1 MIDLGK
7 KNLLGVSIDA
17 VDYETAVSRIIN
29 AATAGN
35 RCTVTALAVH
45 GVMTGADPAHQ
56 YRLNHMDL
64 VVPDGQPVRWAL
76 NALYGTELKDRV
88 YGPKLT
94 LKVCAE
100 AARLGIPVYFY
111 GSSSEVVQTLVKR
124 MGELTPGLKIAG
136 FRPSLFRH
144 ATPAEREST
153 VQEIRDSGAKI
164 LFAGLGCPRQEVFAY
179 ELGQH
184 LNMPIL
190 AVGAAFDYHSGTLAE
205 PPEILQRMGLQ
216 WLYRLAQE
224 PGRLWQRYLI
234 LNTQFV
240 VCFLLQLLHMRTV
253 SPGRATAP
261 TRDLLYG

>member
-17 VDYETAVSRIIN
+17 MDYEAAVKRIID
-29 AATAGN
+29 AAGAGK

-45 GVMTGADPAHQ
+45 GVMTAADPSHQ

-76 NALYGTELKDRV
+76 NALYGTGLSDRV

-100 AARLGIPVYFY
+100 AARQGIPVYFY
-111 GSSSEVVQTLVKR
+111 GSSREVVEKLAQR

-136 FRPSLFRH
+136 YRPSLFRL
-144 ATPAEREST
+144 ATQAEREAT
-153 VQEIRDSGAKI
+153 VREIRDSGAKI

-179 ELGQH
+179 EMGQY
-184 LNMPIL
+184 LDMPIL

-205 PPEILQRMGLQ
+205 PPEWIQRSGLQ
-216 WLYRLAQE
+216 WLYRLIQE
-224 PGRLWQRYLI
+224 PRRLWQRYLV

-240 VCFLLQLLHMRTV
+240 AGFLLQFLKVRTV
-253 SPGRATAP
+253 TASRAIPPAN
-261 TRDLLYG
+261 DLLYG